1 MIKRNKMTIEQI
13 EEDRDKELK
22 EIRLKNDEN
31 KNQVQDM
38 ALKSKAELQLIKSK
52 MQDIETESNAL
63 RRTIADQTTAVEKQ
77 EKIL

>member
-1 MIKRNKMTIEQI
+1 MTIEQI